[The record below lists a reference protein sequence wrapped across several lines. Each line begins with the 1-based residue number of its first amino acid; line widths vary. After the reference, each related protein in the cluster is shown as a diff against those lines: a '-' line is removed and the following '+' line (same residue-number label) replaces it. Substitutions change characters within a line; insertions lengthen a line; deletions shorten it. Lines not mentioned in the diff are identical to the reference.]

1 MQNFINGLK
10 FIHGISQR
18 RLKNIVIYT
27 TDRCNSRCRTCFIW
41 KKRPKTDIRVETIEN
56 IINDDISNGASLKIT
71 GGEFLLHPK
80 YDEILSA
87 VVDSGMDYHIFS
99 NGILAERLIKTVR
112 EFKVGE
118 LAISCDAVGEKYKE
132 IRGVDNFDNIKRIVN
147 ELQHETKILLNYT
160 ISPFNSK
167 EDLEQVIE
175 YANSKN
181 VKLVIG
187 VFNTLEYFDVNASKN
202 KAYNLDGISENCL
215 QLSKG
220 LTNRYINLYNRWI
233 NGEYDIPCLNIRSQ
247 LAVYPNAEVHLCEG
261 KNVVLGNL
269 EKTSLTDIWNNE
281 KTIQLQ
287 KQNSKCN
294 ACFLTC
300 QRPIDVAIAS
310 LPLKWLIK

>member
-1 MQNFINGLK
+1 MINGMK
-10 FIHGISQR
+10 FIYGISQR

-41 KKRPKTDIRVETIEN
+41 KKKPKTDISVETVER

-87 VVDSGMDYHIFS
+87 VVKSGMDYHMFS

-112 EFKVGE
+112 DFKVSE
-118 LAISCDAVGEKYKE
+118 LAISCDGTGEKYKE
-132 IRGVDNFDNIKRIVN
+132 IRGVDNFGNIKRVVN
-147 ELQHETKILLNYT
+147 ELQHETNILLNYT

-167 EDLEQVIE
+167 EDLKQVIE
-175 YANSKN
+175 YANSKR
-181 VKLVIG
+181 VRLVIG
-187 VFNTLEYFDVNASKN
+187 VFNALEYFDVNASEN
-202 KAYNLDGISENCL
+202 KAYNLNGISENCL
-215 QLSKG
+215 QLSKR

-269 EKTSLTDIWNNE
+269 EKTSLTDIWNSE

-310 LPLKWLIK
+310 SPLKYIIK